1 MDAVTIQK
9 LLDSIDKS
17 AELIRVRA
25 DEDFKARLFAETLE
39 GKRQADADKREHL
52 RLLGLLV

>member
-1 MDAVTIQK
+1 MNTIEK
-9 LLDSIDKS
+9 LLASLDES
-17 AELIRVRA
+17 AKLIRVSA
-25 DEDFKARLFAETLE
+25 DEDFKARLFAETPE

>member
-1 MDAVTIQK
+1 MDTMQE
-9 LLDSIDKS
+9 LLASIDETAK
-17 AELIRVRA
+17 LIRVQA
-25 DEDFKARLFAETLE
+25 DDDFKARLFAETPE